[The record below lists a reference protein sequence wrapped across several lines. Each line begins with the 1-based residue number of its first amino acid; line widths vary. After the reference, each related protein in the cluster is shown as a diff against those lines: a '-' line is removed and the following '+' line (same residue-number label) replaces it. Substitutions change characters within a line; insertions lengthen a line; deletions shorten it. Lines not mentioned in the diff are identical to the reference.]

1 MGTRSAGTISASRI
15 RRYSD
20 QNVKLRQIETGNLYD
35 DAVDI
40 VPCPYTYEETDIPV
54 EHQTEEAQA
63 EDYREA
69 LERMGVSV

>member
-1 MGTRSAGTISASRI
+1 MI
-15 RRYSD
+15 
-20 QNVKLRQIETGNLYD
+20 N
-35 DAVDI
+35 
-40 VPCPYTYEETDIPV
+40 IPV